1 LTASTGSEQTPGL
14 ELSLTGTLVTT
25 ESEDLLEIGQLLKM
39 ARKDLGYSQ
48 KRVAEVAGIS
58 RLRYH
63 DIEAGRSSA
72 RATTLISIARA
83 LELELMFIPREWVPA
98 VKALVRP
105 EPIIDTPG
113 MFEAT
118 RIADPED

>member
-1 LTASTGSEQTPGL
+1 MI
-14 ELSLTGTLVTT
+14 VTT
-25 ESEDLLEIGQLLKM
+25 ESEDLLEIGQLLKK

-83 LELELMFIPREWVPA
+83 LELELMFVPREWVPA
-98 VKALVRP
+98 VNALLRP

-118 RIADPED
+118 MIVDPDDQAAPAPSQAAD